1 MNIMNEVKHERKLA
15 YELERL
21 KKIEQQIM
29 VEEERSKNDIF
40 IKQLQEAERTINKV
54 CKSLRMKIEHNKNK
68 TTLNE

>member
-21 KKIEQQIM
+21 KKIDQQIM
-29 VEEERSKNDIF
+29 VEEERSKNDIL
-40 IKQLQEAERTINKV
+40 IKKLQEAEDTIDKV
-54 CKSLRMKIEHNKNK
+54 CKNLRKRIECKNK

>member
-40 IKQLQEAERTINKV
+40 IKQLQEAEHTIDKV
-54 CKSLRMKIEHNKNK
+54 CKSLRMRIENDKNK

>member
-21 KKIEQQIM
+21 KKIDQQIM
-29 VEEERSKNDIF
+29 VEEERSKNDIL
-40 IKQLQEAERTINKV
+40 IKRLQEAEDTIDRV
-54 CKSLRMKIEHNKNK
+54 CKSLRKRIEFKNK

>member
-1 MNIMNEVKHERKLA
+1 MNEVKHERKLA

-21 KKIEQQIM
+21 KKIDQQIM
-29 VEEERSKNDIF
+29 VEEERSKNDIL

-54 CKSLRMKIEHNKNK
+54 CKSLRIRIESKKNK